1 MFDACVYMYMPRHV
15 IQICVVCNSSVSNA
29 MLYPPVNEHPKVVLK
44 SFHGPRV
51 RYVSPLHLYPTVFA
65 FFSGQETLKSF
76 GLSSFGFGGT
86 NTHVSGIAA
95 EKLPET
101 TVAPEVKRGETVREG
116 LVIRILGME
125 GSHY

>member
-1 MFDACVYMYMPRHV
+1 M
-15 IQICVVCNSSVSNA
+15 I
-29 MLYPPVNEHPKVVLK
+29 YPPDNEHPKVVLK
-44 SFHGPRV
+44 SFHGPPV
-51 RYVSPLHLYPTVFA
+51 WYVSTIPFLL

-116 LVIRILGME
+116 LVVVR
-125 GSHY
+125 